1 MADQLLTIGMIT
13 RETMIV
19 LENSL
24 TFTGRVRRDLDDQF
38 AKSGAKIGNIL
49 NVRKPVRFVDTT
61 GQGLQLQDL
70 TETSVPV
77 VLTTQ
82 YQRSFI
88 CTTADLALNIDD
100 YSKRFIRPAIA
111 SMANQ
116 IDFDGLSQYINI
128 YNTVGTPGTPITALT
143 GGYLAAGQK
152 LDEEACPRDDERYI
166 VINPA
171 QQASIVGG
179 LTTLFNPTGK
189 LSAQYGRGLMS
200 SGTIGFDWYMDQ
212 NVRSQTVGPL
222 GGSPTL
228 NGVPASGAT
237 TIVTTGWTAA
247 AASRLKKGDVF
258 TLASVFAVNPQS
270 HQTTNA
276 LRQFVVTADFS
287 SDGSGNG
294 TISISPPITYASTGP
309 NPNQNPFQTVNAAP
323 ATNAALTILG
333 AANTVTPQGLAFHH
347 DAFVFACADLP
358 KVGGV
363 DMCDRMSAPK
373 VGLSTR
379 VIRAYD
385 INTDRLPLRI
395 DLLGGWATLYQEL
408 ACRIAS

>member
-1 MADQLLTIGMIT
+1 MDQLLTIGQIT
-13 RETMIV
+13 RETMMV

-38 AKSGAKIGNIL
+38 AKSGAKIGSVV

-77 VLTTQ
+77 TLTTQ
-82 YQRSFI
+82 YQRAFT

-100 YSKRFIRPAIA
+100 YSKRFIRPAVA
-111 SMANQ
+111 SLANQ

-128 YNTVGTPGTPITALT
+128 YNTVGTPGTPITLLT
-143 GGYLAAGQK
+143 GGYLAAGQR
-152 LDEEACPRDDERYI
+152 LDEEACPRDDERYL
-166 VINPA
+166 VLNPA

-179 LTTLFNPTGK
+179 LTNIFNPTSK
-189 LSAQYGRGLMS
+189 ISAQYSRGLMS

-222 GGSPTL
+222 GGTPTL

-237 TIVTTGWTAA
+237 SIVTTGWTAA

-258 TLASVFAVNPQS
+258 TIANVFAVNPQS
-270 HQTTNA
+270 HQTTGA

-294 TISISPPITYASTGP
+294 TVNISPAIVYAASGP
-309 NPNQNPFQTVNAAP
+309 NPSQNPFQTVNAAP
-323 ATNAALTILG
+323 ATTAAITVLG
-333 AANTVTPQGLAFHH
+333 AANTVSPQGLAFHH
-347 DAFVFACADLP
+347 AAFVFANADLP
-358 KVGGV
+358 KPGGV
-363 DMCDRMSAPK
+363 DMADVVRDKQLGMSIRC
-373 VGLSTR
+373 V
-379 VIRAYD
+379 RAYD
-385 INTDRLPLRI
+385 INTDRMPLRL
-395 DLLGGWATLYQEL
+395 DLLGGWATLYPEL
-408 ACRIAS
+408 AVRIAS